1 MALGGVALGATSAR
15 SVVLAGQTR
24 PSQSSAP
31 LLWWVANGMTET
43 QSPGNPPRYGGFN
56 AAMGLAI
63 AGMTPAQA
71 TQWSQEWIRT
81 QWVERG
87 PSGTAEF
94 YAAKAA
100 WNWGDGMF
108 WAWGEGQD
116 ARPDRLPTGSGFV
129 GAVRAVDRPDGRW
142 YQPRSD
148 LTQAAWLALLV
159 VAGLGAVLTPRP
171 RPEVVLLALS
181 VLGLA
186 VFTLLFQ
193 GRSRYLFTFVPVV
206 VSLAAMVHPAVSG
219 WRARGDRAWRRRFS
233 RSSRGGP
240 APG

>member
-1 MALGGVALGATSAR
+1 MTK
-15 SVVLAGQTR
+15 TR
-24 PSQSSAP
+24 
-31 LLWWVANGMTET
+31 
-43 QSPGNPPRYGGFN
+43 SPGNPPRYGGFN
-56 AAMGLAI
+56 AAMGKAI
-63 AGMTPAQA
+63 AGMTPARA
-71 TQWSQEWIRT
+71 TQWSQDWIRS
-81 QWVERG
+81 QWAERG
-87 PSGTAEF
+87 PWGTAQF

-116 ARPDRLPTGSGFV
+116 ARPERLPPGSGFV
-129 GAVRAVDRPDGRW
+129 GVVRAVDRPDGRW
-142 YQPRSD
+142 YQLRSD
-148 LTQAAWLALLV
+148 LAQSVWLALLV

-186 VFTLLFQ
+186 AFTLLFQ

-206 VSLAAMVHPAVSG
+206 VSLAAMVHPAVTG
-219 WRARGDRAWRRRFS
+219 WRDRGARAWGRRFS

>member
-1 MALGGVALGATSAR
+1 MVGRKRDDQEGTA
-15 SVVLAGQTR
+15 AG
-24 PSQSSAP
+24 S
-31 LLWWVANGMTET
+31 
-43 QSPGNPPRYGGFN
+43 YGGFN
-56 AAMGLAI
+56 AALLKAI
-63 AGMTPAQA
+63 SGMTKAEA
-71 TQWSQEWIRT
+71 TQWSGDYVRSQLAD
-81 QWVERG
+81 RG
-87 PSGTAEF
+87 VSGTARF

-108 WAWGEGQD
+108 WAWGEGRDGQ
-116 ARPDRLPTGSGFV
+116 PQRLPPGQ
-129 GAVRAVDRPDGRW
+129 GAVRLVRDVQRPDGRW
-142 YQPRSD
+142 YDLRSD

-171 RPEVVLLALS
+171 RQEVVLLALS

-186 VFTLLFQ
+186 AFTLLFQ

-206 VSLAAMVHPAVSG
+206 VSLAAMVHPAMSG
-219 WRARGDRAWRRRFS
+219 WRDRGARAWGRRFS